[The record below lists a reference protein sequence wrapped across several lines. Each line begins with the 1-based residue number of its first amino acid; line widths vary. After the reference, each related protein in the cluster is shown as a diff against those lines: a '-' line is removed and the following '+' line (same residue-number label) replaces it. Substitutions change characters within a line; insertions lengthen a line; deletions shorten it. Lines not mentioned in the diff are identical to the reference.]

1 MKRTLGLILALTL
14 AGAFAAASQAAQKGG
29 TMMLVFTP
37 ILRRFGALLACMAW
51 AALGAPMA
59 QASVA
64 APRRS
69 DNSGRSRRLGLRRRP
84 LGRGRHARGRRRPCC
99 GQSAAPDRRVGA
111 PRRLQIANNK
121 EDKVKRLLILAATL
135 AAALS
140 VGVATSGAA
149 PETPNGYCGA
159 ANMLNAWP
167 GGGANVP
174 NGGGMQNAMTVNNA
188 NGNNGMFGA
197 VGATAC

>member
-14 AGAFAAASQAAQKGG
+14 AGAFAAASQAAQKGS

-37 ILRRFGALLACMAW
+37 TLRRFGALLACMAW

-69 DNSGRSRRLGLRRRP
+69 DGRSLRLGLRRRP

-99 GQSAAPDRRVGA
+99 GQSAAHDRRVGA
-111 PRRLQIANNK
+111 PRRLQIATNK
-121 EDKVKRLLILAATL
+121 
-135 AAALS
+135 
-140 VGVATSGAA
+140 
-149 PETPNGYCGA
+149 
-159 ANMLNAWP
+159 
-167 GGGANVP
+167 
-174 NGGGMQNAMTVNNA
+174 
-188 NGNNGMFGA
+188 
-197 VGATAC
+197 